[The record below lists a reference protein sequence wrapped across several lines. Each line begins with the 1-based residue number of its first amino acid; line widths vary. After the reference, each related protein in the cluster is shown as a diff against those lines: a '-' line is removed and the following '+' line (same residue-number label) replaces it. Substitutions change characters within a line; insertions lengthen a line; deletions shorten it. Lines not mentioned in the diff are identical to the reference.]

1 MLKNKDK
8 YGKQYK
14 PKNHQKNNIHINN
27 WNKHNFNDKQCI
39 LFLNFKFFIKTC
51 FANLFLFKK
60 I

>member
-27 WNKHNFNDKQCI
+27 WNYNYFNE
-39 LFLNFKFFIKTC
+39 
-51 FANLFLFKK
+51 
-60 I
+60 

>member
-39 LFLNFKFFIKTC
+39 CLQIILSKLWSKFT
-51 FANLFLFKK
+51 
-60 I
+60 